1 MDELLDSWDFTCSD
15 LRNAMPENSKSKR
28 RYQRIPTP
36 KGLWVAWQHNNSQD
50 VSRVRDLNL
59 GGLFVATASAPP
71 EGSIVQIL
79 LSVPEGEIRSQA
91 VVRNVTPGE
100 GMGVEFKGLSP
111 QDADRLER
119 LVTRLLRAN
128 SGDSG

>member
-1 MDELLDSWDFTCSD
+1 MS
-15 LRNAMPENSKSKR
+15 ENPKSKR

-50 VSRVRDLNL
+50 VSRVRDLNV
-59 GGLFVATASAPP
+59 GGLFVATPHTPP
-71 EGSIVQIL
+71 EGAIVQIL

-91 VVRNVTPGE
+91 VVRNVTPGQ
-100 GMGVEFKGLSP
+100 GMGVEFKDILP

-119 LVTRLLRAN
+119 LVSRLLRATL
-128 SGDSG
+128 GDSA

>member
-1 MDELLDSWDFTCSD
+1 MS
-15 LRNAMPENSKSKR
+15 ENPKSKR

-50 VSRVRDLNL
+50 VSRVRDLNV
-59 GGLFVATASAPP
+59 GGLFVATPAVPP
-71 EGSIVQIL
+71 EGSLVQIL

-91 VVRNVTPGE
+91 IVRNVSPGQ
-100 GMGVEFKGLSP
+100 GMGIEFKDMHA

-128 SGDSG
+128 SGEST